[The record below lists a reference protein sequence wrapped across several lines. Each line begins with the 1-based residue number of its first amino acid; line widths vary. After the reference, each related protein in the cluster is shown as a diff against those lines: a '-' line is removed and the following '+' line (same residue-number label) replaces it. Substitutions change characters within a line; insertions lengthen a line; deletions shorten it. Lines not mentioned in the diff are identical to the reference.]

1 MNSAALVQLIVALV
15 GGGTIA
21 AVINAIMSRKKLGAD
36 ATKIITEAAAGVATD
51 LRADNTDLRQR
62 LARLQT
68 QVAECEARE
77 DRWELERR
85 EWRDI
90 LQVHAAWDH
99 MAVVSLRD
107 HGVIDLPAPP
117 PLYPPYRVGGVES

>member
-1 MNSAALVQLIVALV
+1 MNSAALVQLVVALV

-21 AVINAIMSRKKLGAD
+21 AVINAVMARKKLGAD
-36 ATKIITEAAAGVATD
+36 ATKVITEAAAGVATD
-51 LRADNTDLRQR
+51 LRKDNADLRTEVATLR
-62 LARLQT
+62 R
-68 QVAECEARE
+68 QVTECEARE

-99 MAVVSLRD
+99 MAVTALRRAGVSD
-107 HGVIDLPAPP
+107 IALPPA
-117 PLYPPYRVGGVES
+117 LYPPYRVGGVDS